1 MHTTARRS
9 QATSEPSVAGAC
21 SCGSPAC
28 ACSLSAGALCAAA
41 DRVIDSSATPGGEH
55 AASFSSKSPAPPA
68 GSTPGARVA
77 SRFPLLPMYVAANA
91 KAVARIDA
99 LLVAAAAASA
109 EGGVKSAASAEAIE
123 QLRILSI
130 LQANLAGVLG
140 DEDNTVVNAEGVAVR
155 GRDILAALTAE

>member
-1 MHTTARRS
+1 MIDA
-9 QATSEPSVAGAC
+9 
-21 SCGSPAC
+21 
-28 ACSLSAGALCAAA
+28 SA
-41 DRVIDSSATPGGEH
+41 IPGGEH

-99 LLVAAAAASA
+99 LLTAAAASA
-109 EGGVKSAASAEAIE
+109 DGATSSAAVKADAVE
-123 QLRILSI
+123 QIRILSI
-130 LQANLAGVLG
+130 LQANIAGVLG